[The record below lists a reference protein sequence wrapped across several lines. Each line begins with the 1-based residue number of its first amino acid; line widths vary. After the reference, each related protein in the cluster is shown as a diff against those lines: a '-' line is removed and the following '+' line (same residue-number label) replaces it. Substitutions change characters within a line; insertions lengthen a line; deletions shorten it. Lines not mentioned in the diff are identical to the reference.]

1 MPRWRSPRPPVA
13 PPAVR
18 STTSAAPL
26 PIAPE
31 PPACCSSAPP
41 PSLRAA
47 REVTSHM
54 PKIHVTTSVN
64 GEPVEFLCEPYET
77 MLDALRGQ
85 LGLTG
90 SKEGCS
96 SGDCGACSITL
107 DGRLVCACLM
117 LAAEAEGHQIGTIEG
132 MAHGERLHPLQ
143 QKFLEHAALQCGI
156 CTSGMLVASEAL
168 LKKNPDPSEEEV
180 RFWLAGNLC
189 RCTGYDKIVRAVLDA
204 AAEMRETAP

>member
-1 MPRWRSPRPPVA
+1 
-13 PPAVR
+13 
-18 STTSAAPL
+18 
-26 PIAPE
+26 
-31 PPACCSSAPP
+31 
-41 PSLRAA
+41 
-47 REVTSHM
+47 M
-54 PKIHVTTSVN
+54 PKLHVTTSVN

-107 DGRLVCACLM
+107 DGRLVCSCLM
-117 LAAEAEGHQIGTIEG
+117 LAAEAEGHEIRTIEG
-132 MAHGERLHPLQ
+132 MAKGGELHPLQ

-168 LKKNPDPSEEEV
+168 LARNSNPTEEEV

-189 RCTGYDKIVRAVLDA
+189 RCTGYDKIVRAVMET
-204 AAEMRETAP
+204 AAEMRETAR